1 MTLDAGA
8 NVDVLCRELIR
19 EILWRGAR
27 VPPGSR
33 TAAVLS
39 PLIRKPL
46 RRFSEIACEFDERVA
61 ADGFRQALDW
71 FLPHFVSGVTVHGDE
86 HVPRSGPL
94 LIASNHPGTC
104 DALAIASAI
113 PRDNVRILAAR
124 IPFLDNLPATREH
137 LLFTSP
143 DQRERNSA
151 IWAAIRRLNA
161 GGCVLMFPSGGLDP
175 DPSCMPGL
183 EPELDTW
190 APTVPVIL
198 RRARDTR
205 LVPAIVS
212 GVLLPRYVRHV
223 LTRFPRKRR
232 DRQRVAEYV
241 QVIRQILSRRTLLV
255 HPRVTFG
262 RPVTLT
268 ELRATGVADTGE
280 AIARQARRVL
290 SSHLAAMPA
299 PRSG

>member
-1 MTLDAGA
+1 MTAGGGP
-8 NVDVLCRELIR
+8 NVEALTRELIS
-19 EILWRGAR
+19 EVLWRGAR
-27 VPPGSR
+27 LPPGSR
-33 TAAVLS
+33 AATALS

-46 RRFSEIACEFDERVA
+46 RRFSEMVCEFDGRVA
-61 ADGFRQALDW
+61 ADGFRRALDW
-71 FLPHFVSGVTVHGDE
+71 FLPHFASGVTVHGDE

-104 DALAIASAI
+104 DALAIAAAI
-113 PRDNVRILAAR
+113 PRDDVHILAAR
-124 IPFLDNLPATREH
+124 IPFLDNLHATREH

-143 DQRERNSA
+143 DQRERNGA

-183 EPELDTW
+183 EPELDSW
-190 APTVPVIL
+190 SPTVRVIL
-198 RRARDTR
+198 RRSHDTR

-223 LTRFPRKRR
+223 LTRFRRKRR

-241 QVIRQILSRRTLLV
+241 QVIRQILSGRTLLV

-262 RPVTLT
+262 RPVTLA
-268 ELRATGVADTGE
+268 ELRSTGGGDAGE
-280 AIARQARRVL
+280 AIARQARQVL
-290 SSHLAAMPA
+290 SAHLAAMPA